1 MQTFKEHINESGG
14 VVRSALR
21 KGSAAALARKASIAG
36 DKAET
41 AFKQAA
47 QSAASLRLAGSDA
60 ERWKAMAEALGHI
73 SKGHLETRKQL
84 GAITSMLLT
93 SQIL

>member
-1 MQTFKEHINESGG
+1 MLTFKEHINKRSDI
-14 VVRSALR
+14 VRSALR
-21 KGSAAALARKASIAG
+21 KGSAAGLARKASIAG

-47 QSAASLRLAGSDA
+47 HSPASLRLAESDA
-60 ERWKAMAEALGHI
+60 ERWKAVAEALGHI

-93 SQIL
+93 SQIF